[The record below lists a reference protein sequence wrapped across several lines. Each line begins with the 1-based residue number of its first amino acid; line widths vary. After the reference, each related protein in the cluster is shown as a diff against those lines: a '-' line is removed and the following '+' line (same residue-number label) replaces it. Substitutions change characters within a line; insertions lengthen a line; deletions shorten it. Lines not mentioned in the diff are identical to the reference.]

1 MIVGFSWIDR
11 KDLFVTNIHVRTKEV
26 EEHIPRPQKPSLV
39 DASEETCQV
48 LVEQAEIAID
58 WSFLGQAS
66 YDVCRD
72 ETSEVTRVCGSWL
85 TVSKMEVFM
94 KVVSMA
100 LK

>member
-1 MIVGFSWIDR
+1 MRDGTSLITIFLVTLRRLNVRPFLRSPGLIVGFSWIDR

-58 WSFLGQAS
+58 WSFLG
-66 YDVCRD
+66 D
-72 ETSEVTRVCGSWL
+72 L
-85 TVSKMEVFM
+85 
-94 KVVSMA
+94 
-100 LK
+100 